1 MNSGRIIVSTLFALA
16 LVAGAAWAGPTT
28 TDANKQ
34 APTMTHVV
42 AKAPAHAKTAAKLAT
57 PRVDLNT
64 ATREELAKLPGMD
77 EATAD
82 KIIAARPFKSRG
94 DLRSKGLVSSVVYAK
109 LREHVTAKPTTVAAS
124 STK

>member
-16 LVAGAAWAGPTT
+16 LVAGAAGAGPTT

-34 APTMTHVV
+34 APTITHVV
-42 AKAPAHAKTAAKLAT
+42 AKAPAHAKAAAKLAT

-64 ATREELAKLPGMD
+64 ASREELAKLPGMD

-94 DLRSKGLVSSVVYAK
+94 ELRSKGVVSSVEYAK
-109 LREHVTAKPTTVAAS
+109 LREHVIAKPTTVAAS